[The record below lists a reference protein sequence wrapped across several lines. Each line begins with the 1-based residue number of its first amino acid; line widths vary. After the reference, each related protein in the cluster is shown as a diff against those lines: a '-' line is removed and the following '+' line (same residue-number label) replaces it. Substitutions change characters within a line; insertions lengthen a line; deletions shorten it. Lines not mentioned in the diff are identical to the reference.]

1 MFYASRFMT
10 ALSELESSIIHHQK
24 ADEDAMFDAIKRSK
38 AQGMKPLEAAAS
50 YFVTEAERGLADAP
64 EKWIPMVRQAAKKI
78 RVWSVQ
84 EQGCGTSADRLFG
97 LLRDAEPDEA

>member
-24 ADEDAMFDAIKRSK
+24 ADEDAMFDTIKRSK
-38 AQGMKPLEAAAS
+38 AQGMKPMEAAAS
-50 YFVTEAERGLADAP
+50 YFVTEAERGLAASP
-64 EKWIPMVRQAAKKI
+64 EKWIPMARQAAKKI

-84 EQGCGTSADRLFG
+84 EQGCRVSADRLLD
-97 LLRDAEPDEA
+97 LLRNAEPDEA

>member
-10 ALSELESSIIHHQK
+10 ALSELESAIVHHQK
-24 ADEDAMFDAIKRSK
+24 SDEDAMFALIKQSK

-50 YFVTEAERGLADAP
+50 YFVLEAERGLAAVP
-64 EKWIPMVRQAAKKI
+64 EKWLPMARQAVGRI

-84 EQGCGTSADRLFG
+84 EEGCQAWADRL
-97 LLRDAEPDEA
+97 LDLVRDAEPDEA